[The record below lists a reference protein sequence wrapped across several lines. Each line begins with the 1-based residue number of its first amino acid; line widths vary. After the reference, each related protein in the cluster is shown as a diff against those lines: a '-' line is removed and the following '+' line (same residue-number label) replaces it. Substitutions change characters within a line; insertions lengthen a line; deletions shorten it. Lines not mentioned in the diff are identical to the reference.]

1 MMAGEEQIRE
11 SMNGARPFDAPG
23 AVLVRLADIKA
34 EAVGWLWLARI
45 ALRKLGLIAGDP
57 GLGKSFLS
65 LDIAARVTRGRAWP
79 DGAPGCAPSDVILL
93 SAEDGAADTIRP
105 RCEAAGA
112 DLDRIEILRAVRESN
127 NGNLTERHFSLDG
140 DVARLDEAL
149 ERRPA
154 VRLVIVDPVT
164 AYLGGLDSH
173 KNAELRGALMPLAAL
188 AEKRGV
194 AILLVSHLNK
204 GQAEALYRVSGS
216 NAFVAAPRTAWLVTQ
231 DPANEG
237 PRRLMLQL
245 KNNLA
250 PNPGGL
256 AFKIESDEQGRAAV
270 AWEPGRVDMSAREAL
285 APERRERGPK
295 PAKLE
300 AATALLCKALGD
312 GAKHPS
318 IDLIKQADEDGIS
331 YDRLNDA
338 AKKLGVNREKGA
350 FKGGWVW
357 WLPQSSNGVSPDG
370 AHVNLNGAIWEEVEL

>member
-1 MMAGEEQIRE
+1 MIGTERVRE
-11 SMNGARPFDAPG
+11 TVNGAQPFDALG
-23 AVLVRLADIKA
+23 AVLVKLSEIKA
-34 EAVGWLWLARI
+34 EAVRWLWPARI
-45 ALRKLGLIAGDP
+45 ALGKLALIAGDP

-65 LDIAARVTRGRAWP
+65 LDITARVTRGRAWP
-79 DGAPGCAPSDVILL
+79 DGAPGCAPGDVILL
-93 SAEDGAADTIRP
+93 SAEDGAADTIVP
-105 RCEAAGA
+105 RSKAAGA
-112 DLDRIEILRAVRESN
+112 DLDRIEILRAVREAQ

-154 VRLVIVDPVT
+154 VRLVIIDPVT
-164 AYLGGLDSH
+164 AYLGSLDSH

-194 AILLVSHLNK
+194 AILLISHLNK

-270 AWEPGRVDMSAREAL
+270 AWEPGRIDLSAREAL
-285 APERRERGPK
+285 TPERRERGPK
-295 PAKLE
+295 PAKSE
-300 AATALLCKALGD
+300 AATELLRRVLGD

-318 IDLIKQADEDGIS
+318 EDLIKQAGEDGVS
-331 YDRLNDA
+331 YDTLSA
-338 AKKLGVNREKGA
+338 AANKLGVEREKGA

-357 WLPQSSNGVSPDG
+357 SLPQSANGVSHDG
-370 AHVNLNGAIWEEVEL
+370 AHVNINGAIWEEVEL

>member
-11 SMNGARPFDAPG
+11 SMNGAQPFDAPG
-23 AVLVRLADIKA
+23 AVLVKLSEIKA
-34 EAVGWLWLARI
+34 EAVRWLWPARI
-45 ALRKLGLIAGDP
+45 ALGKLALIAGDP
-57 GLGKSFLS
+57 GLGKSFVS
-65 LDIAARVTRGRAWP
+65 LDVAARVTCGRAWP
-79 DGAPGCAPSDVILL
+79 DGAPGCTLGDVILL

-105 RCEAAGA
+105 RADAAGA
-112 DLDRIEILRAVRESN
+112 DPDRIEILRAVRESN

-149 ERRPA
+149 ARRPG
-154 VRLVIVDPVT
+154 VKLVVVDPVT
-164 AYLGGLDSH
+164 AYLGSLDSH

-188 AEKRGV
+188 AEKRGI

-245 KNNLA
+245 KNNLS

-270 AWEPGRVDMSAREAL
+270 AWEQGRVDLSAREAL

-295 PAKLE
+295 PAKSE
-300 AATALLCKALGD
+300 AAAVLLRNALSD
-312 GAKHPS
+312 GAEHPS
-318 IDLIKQADEDGIS
+318 EYLIKQAGEDGIS
-331 YDRLNDA
+331 YDTLSNA
-338 AKKLGVNREKGA
+338 AKSLGVRRQKGA

-357 WLPQSSNGVSPDG
+357 WLPQSSNGVSHDG
-370 AHVNLNGAIWEEVEL
+370 AHVNINGAIWEEVEL